1 MMKVEFDVMDY
12 ITEEDIKDAAM
23 DAIRSIFHSQLRKES
38 DVERVLSN
46 IASSFVM
53 KWVADAM
60 LTTEDEIRDG
70 IAKSVKAAIEGD
82 HIKYYVFRR
91 KDLWDRDEGPG
102 AAMLDEAIK
111 NSREL
116 IESEVQ
122 RRIKEYDFR
131 ELREEIED
139 TIYNVICR
147 NLRGDK
153 EA

>member
-1 MMKVEFDVMDY
+1 MKVEFDVMDY
-12 ITEEDIKDAAM
+12 LTEEDIKDAAM
-23 DAIRSIFHSQLRKES
+23 DAIRSIFQSQLRKES

-53 KWVADAM
+53 KWVADA
-60 LTTEDEIRDG
+60 LLITEDEIRDG
-70 IAKSVKAAIEGD
+70 IAKGVKAAIEGD

-102 AAMLDEAIK
+102 TAMLDEAIK

-139 TIYNVICR
+139 TIYDVICR